1 VSDRAGGAPPRLDTL
16 GMWDA
21 AASLPQ
27 ILRGAMSGARDAFG
41 AHAWDIGAGE
51 PVRSVA
57 AFGLGSGGLAAQA
70 AAAVA
75 APHLDLPLWLGT
87 GADGADVPGFV
98 GPETLAIALSCG
110 DHGAETVAA
119 LTEALARGS
128 RGIVVSDDGPLA
140 GVAAEAGIPRAA
152 LATGGGPPDGA
163 GGFAAALVAMLVVLA
178 RVGLSSDVA
187 SSVEAAA
194 DALARRHDVFA
205 SPGGHAER
213 LARRIGR
220 TIPIVYGAGALGGTA
235 ARWWK
240 ARINRNAKAPAFSA
254 ALPAL
259 THDELA
265 GWGQGGDVTRQ
276 TMTLVLLRQP
286 GEPART
292 AALFDAVATATDEVM
307 ASVEEVWAEGTDD
320 FGRLLDVALLGEL
333 VSLHLAAR
341 EGVDPGPVP
350 AVDAATRASLD
361 SLPGSGVDAV
371 VEVDRAPGDPFR
383 RQ

>member
-1 VSDRAGGAPPRLDTL
+1 
-16 GMWDA
+16 MWGA

-27 ILRGAMSGARDAFG
+27 SLRDALTAARNAFG
-41 AHAWDIGAGE
+41 AHAWDLGAAE
-51 PVRSVA
+51 PVRAVA
-57 AFGLGSGGLAAQA
+57 LFGLGGGGLAAEA
-70 AAAVA
+70 AAALA
-75 APHLDLPLWLGT
+75 APHLDLPCLVAT
-87 GADGADVPGFV
+87 GADDADMPAFV
-98 GPETLAIALSCG
+98 GPETLTIAVSCG

-119 LTEALARGS
+119 LTEALARAS
-128 RGIVVSDDGPLA
+128 RGVVVSDDGPLA
-140 GVAAEAGIPRAA
+140 DLAADAGIPRAA
-152 LATGGGPPDGA
+152 LATDGGPPDGA
-163 GGFAAALVAMLVVLA
+163 GGFAAAVVAVLVALA

-205 SPGGHAER
+205 SPGGRAER

-220 TIPIVYGAGALGGTA
+220 TIPIVYGADALGGTA

-240 ARINRNAKAPAFSA
+240 ARVNRNAKAPAFSA
-254 ALPAL
+254 ELPAL

-276 TMTLVLLRQP
+276 TMSLVLLRQP

-292 AALFDAVATATDEVM
+292 AALFDVVATATDEVM
-307 ASVEEVWAEGTDD
+307 SSVEEVWAEGADD
-320 FGRLLDVALLGEL
+320 LGRFLDLALLGEL

-350 AVDAATRASLD
+350 AVEAAARASLD
-361 SLPGSGVDAV
+361 SPS
-371 VEVDRAPGDPFR
+371 EFSR
-383 RQ
+383 